1 MKTSR
6 LSFRHAFTLLEVL
19 IALTISG
26 FVMAGIMTLFYYTLE
41 NNYVGEQ
48 RLLANNDVRF
58 FTEKMISNARASNV
72 MRLYK
77 SFYIYNSGPA
87 NNVFPF
93 TGTLGGTTTPYWT
106 DTPLDINDEVPLGQT
121 GDFLVLVSYFGS
133 KAATDPFL
141 NYVSNSNP
149 GNIISN
155 VGLPVSRL
163 ILYWVAP
170 NTAFPGENAMY
181 MFDSN
186 LTNGVLPWNG
196 VNLAAQGTYLSTTSA
211 LEALLPNNTAT
222 NATTYYQGTI
232 YNGANWA
239 QIVLNDVRGLSADG
253 SGLNFTNYTTTAY
266 TSVLMKSLI
275 LHGNAAKRVTDTYD
289 FTITPG
295 G

>member
-6 LSFRHAFTLLEVL
+6 LSLRRAFTLLEVL
-19 IALTISG
+19 IAMTIGG
-26 FVMAGIMTLFYYTLE
+26 FVLAAVMALFIFTLQ

-48 RLLANNDVRF
+48 RLLANNDVRY
-58 FTEKMISNARASNV
+58 FTEQMVHNARASNII
-72 MRLYK
+72 RLYK
-77 SFYIYNSGPA
+77 SFYVYASGPA
-87 NNVFPF
+87 QNVYPF
-93 TGTLGGTTTPYWT
+93 TGNLGGTVTPFAP
-106 DTPLDINDEVPLGQT
+106 DNPLDVNDEVAAGQT
-121 GDFLVLVSYFGS
+121 GDFLVLISYFGS
-133 KAATDPFL
+133 KPATDPFL

-149 GNIISN
+149 AN
-155 VGLPVSRL
+155 VITYNNNGIPGLPVSRL

-170 NTAFPGENAMY
+170 NTAFPGETAMY

-186 LTNGVLPWNG
+186 NTNGVLPWNA
-196 VNLAAQGTYLSTTSA
+196 VNLSNGTTYLTALSA
-211 LEALLPNNTAT
+211 LEGLLPNNTLT
-222 NATTYYQGTI
+222 NAA
-232 YNGANWA
+232 ANATPAWA

-253 SGLNFTNYTTTAY
+253 SGLNFTNYTTTQY